1 MGERTAPDQSDPI
14 EGCSSG
20 STDALS
26 KPSTSAALPPG
37 QLEAA
42 YALIFERASLLM
54 SGVGRVRQELIGL
67 AFEGETPLTTQ
78 FEHIDRSNNLS
89 RLMSQMLSAW
99 PIVAHTFQG
108 WSIPDSSSLGGMH
121 GRREVVVIAL
131 HTPAEMWMA
140 ACRVERPGLSNDVDR
155 SEAAGRSVH
164 LVRGPL
170 RHMAAT

>member
-1 MGERTAPDQSDPI
+1 MGDRTAPDQSDPI
-14 EGCSSG
+14 EGCSTG
-20 STDALS
+20 STDVRS

-108 WSIPDSSSLGGMH
+108 WSIPDSNSLGSMN

-140 ACRVERPGLSNDVDR
+140 ACRVERRGLSNDADR
-155 SEAAGRSVH
+155 SEAPGRSIH

-170 RHMAAT
+170 RHMAT